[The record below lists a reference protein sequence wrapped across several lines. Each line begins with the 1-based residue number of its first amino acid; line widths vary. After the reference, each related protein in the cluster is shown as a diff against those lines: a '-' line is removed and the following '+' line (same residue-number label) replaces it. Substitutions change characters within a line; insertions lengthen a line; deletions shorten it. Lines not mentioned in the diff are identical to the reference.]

1 MPLWLMQNLG
11 LLLNLTRSGFRILIL
26 RDASALANAEASVS
40 KNQFGFSIV
49 SVKFEFYFTRN

>member
-1 MPLWLMQNLG
+1 MQNLG